1 MEVTEKKSQGKLSI
15 RQQRLTGFFVLVVGT
30 SVILLLY
37 ILLFGS
43 VIFFKYQNVNQLIPI
58 FRNYYQQMS
67 DSMDSLD
74 DYVVN
79 EDEMAYDNAVSTL
92 ALAQQSLADLSEK
105 VNDRTVLRSIE
116 DLGALND
123 AMEEQM
129 KQIQKCME
137 AYQNNTDIAF
147 DQVTDSY
154 EQVDFITAVQDEY
167 NPMIDLLFD
176 YMEWVNERIK
186 ETCLA
191 SILLILFGII
201 ISGVL
206 IFIQI
211 KNIYVSFANPVER
224 MIYAAGEVE
233 KEHYD
238 NAVNSVESIDST
250 FDQGMLLLVKS
261 FSQMIVQV
269 RRQISLLK
277 ENAVI
282 QKQLQ
287 EAKFKELQMQ
297 INPHF
302 MFNTLNMISNFALLE
317 QADKTAL
324 LLNKTAK
331 MFRFSLDF
339 SGKTVP
345 LYKEVKE
352 LENYIFIQEQR
363 YGNRIQFIWNLPD
376 VLPELSIPAL
386 TLQPL
391 IENSIVHGIGLL
403 TSGAKIEISIIEEI
417 RGTYHDCKITV
428 SDNGAGMTQKQLE
441 KLRTEI
447 ESYSVQ
453 NAKIGLGNVYL
464 RLKMLW
470 KEQVSMD
477 IESEVE
483 KGTKISIVI
492 SREKEGGL
500 CIN

>member
-1 MEVTEKKSQGKLSI
+1 
-15 RQQRLTGFFVLVVGT
+15 
-30 SVILLLY
+30 
-37 ILLFGS
+37 
-43 VIFFKYQNVNQLIPI
+43 
-58 FRNYYQQMS
+58 MS

-154 EQVDFITAVQDEY
+154 EQVDFIYTAVQDEY

-176 YMEWVNERIK
+176 YMEWVNEQIK

-206 IFIQI
+206 IYIQI

-324 LLNKTAK
+324 LLNKTAR

-345 LYKEVKE
+345 LYREVKE

-363 YGNRIQFIWNLPD
+363 YGNRIQFIWDLPD

-417 RGTYHDCKITV
+417 RRTYHDCKITV

-492 SREKEGGL
+492 SREEVGGL
-500 CIN
+500 CIK